1 MEIHSTLLQVPLDEK
16 LSVFHLQGFEVEY
29 SVWET
34 LVECSVLRSDVEMRA
49 GI

>member
-1 MEIHSTLLQVPLDEK
+1 MEIHSTLLQVLMDEK
-16 LSVFHLQGFEVEY
+16 ISVFHLQGFKVEC

-34 LVECSVLRSDVEMRA
+34 LVECSVLISDVEMRA